1 MISYEKTQSRKTY
14 REKKHLCHLQR
25 LTAIIQSS
33 LKDSPLCIGIHVTAL
48 YLYVM
53 NNAVII
59 MFLKMCYYYY
69 SFYIYIYLNNVIYL
83 FNAIN
88 CIYLA
93 LV

>member
-1 MISYEKTQSRKTY
+1 MHFRARSGYSLECVT
-14 REKKHLCHLQR
+14 CLQR

-59 MFLKMCYYYY
+59 ML
-69 SFYIYIYLNNVIYL
+69 LL
-83 FNAIN
+83 
-88 CIYLA
+88 L
-93 LV
+93 